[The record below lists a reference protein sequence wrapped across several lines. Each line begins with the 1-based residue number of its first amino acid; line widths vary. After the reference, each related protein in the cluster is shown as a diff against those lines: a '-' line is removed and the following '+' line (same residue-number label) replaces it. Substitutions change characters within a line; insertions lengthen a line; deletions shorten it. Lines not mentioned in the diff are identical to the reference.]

1 MSIISRYFMVL
12 GLFLLA
18 SCASRSETESVVSS
32 DAEAGETVAANNASE
47 NDPNELIC
55 RREQVTG
62 TNFRRRVC
70 LTRAQREEARTLT
83 QQEMLQ
89 RQSGTIST
97 PGVAE

>member
-1 MSIISRYFMVL
+1 MSIFSRFFIVL
-12 GLFLLA
+12 AVLLLA
-18 SCASRSETESVVSS
+18 SCASQSEVESAPVGVA
-32 DAEAGETVAANNASE
+32 DAGETVAANTASD

-55 RREQVTG
+55 LREQVTG

-89 RQSGTIST
+89 RQSGTLEAGPT
-97 PGVAE
+97 Q

>member
-1 MSIISRYFMVL
+1 MSVFSKFFIVL
-12 GLFLLA
+12 AVFLLA
-18 SCASRSETESVVSS
+18 SCASRSDVESLPSS
-32 DAEAGETVAANNASE
+32 VTEAGERVAASTTSD
-47 NDPNELIC
+47 NDPDELIC

-89 RQSGTIST
+89 RQSATLDTGGSQ
-97 PGVAE
+97 

>member
-1 MSIISRYFMVL
+1 MSVFSKFFIVL
-12 GLFLLA
+12 AAFLLA
-18 SCASRSETESVVSS
+18 GCATRSEPESMPSSGTE
-32 DAEAGETVAANNASE
+32 AAETVAANITGD

-89 RQSGTIST
+89 RQSGTIDSG
-97 PGVAE
+97 GVQQ

>member
-1 MSIISRYFMVL
+1 MRIFSKFFIVL
-12 GLFLLA
+12 AAFLLA
-18 SCASRSETESVVSS
+18 SCASRSDAESMPSNIT
-32 DAEAGETVAANNASE
+32 EAGETVAANIADD

-89 RQSGTIST
+89 RQSATLEAGPTQ
-97 PGVAE
+97 